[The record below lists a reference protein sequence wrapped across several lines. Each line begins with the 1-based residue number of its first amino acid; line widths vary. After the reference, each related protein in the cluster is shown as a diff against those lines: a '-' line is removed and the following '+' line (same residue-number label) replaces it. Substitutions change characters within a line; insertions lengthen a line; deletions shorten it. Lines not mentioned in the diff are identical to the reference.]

1 VKVVNIVLFF
11 WYNEGK
17 NVAVEILNWGTR
29 VQIVLEAAQG
39 TVYRQLD
46 IL

>member
-11 WYNEGK
+11 WYKGK
-17 NVAVEILNWGTR
+17 NAAVEILNWGTR